1 MQIGLKECCE
11 ELAGM
16 DDIALLCH
24 QNPDG
29 DTLGSAFALHY
40 LLRQLGKR
48 SRVECADDFPKRYAF
63 LWQEYE
69 LEEFSPKFT
78 VAVDVADEQLLGPLA
93 DKYMGKIDLC
103 IDHHNSNQFYAKKTF
118 MRPEAAAVTELVA
131 AIVEEFPQMELTRQI
146 ADCIYTGISTDTGCF
161 CYSNTTAH
169 THMVA
174 AEMFKAGCNYAAIN
188 YVMFEQKSLSRI
200 AIEKEVLNT
209 VEYHFDNRCALVWIT
224 TEMMERTGVFDAEL
238 EGVAAIPRQIEGVE
252 AGITLR
258 EKDNGFKISLRT
270 SNQVDASAICSN
282 LGGGGHRCA
291 AGCFIEGSLDFAKKE
306 ILAAVGEA
314 LGVKE

>member
-1 MQIGLKECCE
+1 MKIELKECCE
-11 ELAGM
+11 ELAKM

-40 LLRQLGKR
+40 LLRRLGKR
-48 SRVECADDFPKRYAF
+48 SRVECADDIPKRYAF
-63 LWQEYE
+63 LCRDYEPQE
-69 LEEFSPKFT
+69 FAPKFI
-78 VAVDVADEQLLGPLA
+78 VAVDVADEQLLGPLMEN
-93 DKYMGKIDLC
+93 YGGRIDLC
-103 IDHHNSNQFYAKKTF
+103 IDHHSSNQLYAKKTF
-118 MRPEAAAVTELVA
+118 LRSEAAAAAELVA
-131 AIVEEFPQMELTRQI
+131 EIVGEFPQAELTKQI

-169 THMVA
+169 THEVA
-174 AEMFKAGCNYAAIN
+174 GRMFEAGCDYAKIN
-188 YVMFEQKSLSRI
+188 YIMFEQKSLSRI

-209 VEYHFDNRCALVWIT
+209 VEYHFNNRCALVWIT
-224 TEMMERTGVFDAEL
+224 TKMMEHTGAFDAEL

-270 SNQVDASAICSN
+270 GEQVDASAICN
-282 LGGGGHRCA
+282 GLGGGGHRCA

-306 ILAAVGEA
+306 ILAAVGKA
-314 LGVKE
+314 LDCGE

>member
-78 VAVDVADEQLLGPLA
+78 VAVDVADEQLLGPRA
-93 DKYMGKIDLC
+93 DKYMGKIDVC

-118 MRPEAAAVTELVA
+118 MRPEAAAVAELVA
-131 AIVEEFPQMELTRQI
+131 AIVEEFPQVELTRQI

>member
-1 MQIGLKECCE
+1 MQIGLEECCR

-16 DDIALLCH
+16 DDIVLLCH

-48 SRVECADDFPKRYAF
+48 SRVECADAFPKRYSF
-63 LWQEYE
+63 LCREYE
-69 LEEFSPKFT
+69 PEEFEPKFT
-78 VAVDVADEQLLGPLA
+78 VAVDVADEQLLGSA
-93 DKYMGKIDLC
+93 MRAYKSKIDLC
-103 IDHHNSNQFYAKKTF
+103 IDHHNSNQFYAEKTF
-118 MRPEAAAVTELVA
+118 MRAGAAAAAELVA
-131 AIVEEFPQMELTRQI
+131 DIVAGFPEARLTKQI

-169 THMVA
+169 THDVA
-174 AEMFKAGCNYAAIN
+174 GRMFEAGCDYAMIN
-188 YVMFEQKSLSRI
+188 YIMFEQKSPSRI

-209 VEYHFDNRCALVWIT
+209 VEYHFDQRCALVWIT
-224 TEMMERTGVFDAEL
+224 TEMMERTGAFDAEL
-238 EGVAAIPRQIEGVE
+238 EGVAVIPRQIEGVE

-270 SNQVDASAICSN
+270 SERVDASDICSE

-291 AGCFIEGSLDFAKKE
+291 AGCFIEGGLDFAKAE
-306 ILAAVGEA
+306 ILAAVGRA
-314 LGVKE
+314 LDYQE

>member
-11 ELAGM
+11 ELAEM
-16 DDIALLCH
+16 DDVVLLCH

-48 SRVECADDFPKRYAF
+48 SRVECADDFPKRYTF
-63 LWQEYE
+63 LWREYE
-69 LEEFSPKFT
+69 PEEFSPKFA
-78 VAVDVADEQLLGPLA
+78 VAVDVADEQLLGSLME
-93 DKYMGKIDLC
+93 KYKGGIDLC
-103 IDHHNSNQFYAKKTF
+103 IDHHSSNQFYAKKTF
-118 MRPEAAAVTELVA
+118 LQPEAAAVAELVA
-131 AIVEEFPQMELTRQI
+131 SIVGEFPQAKLTEQI

-169 THMVA
+169 THAVA
-174 AEMFKAGCNYAAIN
+174 AEMFEAGCDYATIN

-209 VEYHFDNRCALVWIT
+209 VEYHFNNRCALVWIT
-224 TEMMERTGVFDAEL
+224 TQMMERTGAFDAEL

-270 SNQVDASAICSN
+270 SEQVDASAICSN

-291 AGCFIEGSLDFAKKE
+291 AGCFIEGSLDTAKKQ

-314 LGVKE
+314 LGCRE

>member
-16 DDIALLCH
+16 DDVVLLCH

-40 LLRQLGKR
+40 LLHQLGKR
-48 SRVECADDFPKRYAF
+48 SRVECADGFPKRYTF
-63 LWQEYE
+63 LWREYE
-69 LEEFSPKFT
+69 PEEFAPKFA
-78 VAVDVADEQLLGPLA
+78 VAVDVADEQLLGSLA
-93 DKYMGKIDLC
+93 ERYQGRIDLC
-103 IDHHNSNQFYAKKTF
+103 IDHHNSNQFYAKKTLLQ
-118 MRPEAAAVTELVA
+118 PEAAAVAELVA
-131 AIVEEFPQMELTRQI
+131 AIAGEFPQARLTKQI

-169 THMVA
+169 THVVA
-174 AEMFKAGCNYAAIN
+174 AEMFEAGCDYAAIN

-209 VEYHFDNRCALVWIT
+209 VEYHFDNLCALVWIT
-224 TEMMERTGVFDAEL
+224 AEMMERTGAFDAEL

-270 SNQVDASAICSN
+270 SEQVDASAICGS

-291 AGCFIEGSLDFAKKE
+291 AGCFIEGSLDTAKKQ

-314 LGVKE
+314 LGCRE

>member
-11 ELAGM
+11 ELEGT

-40 LLRQLGKR
+40 LLRRLGKR

-63 LWQEYE
+63 LWREYE
-69 LEEFSPKFT
+69 PEEFVPKFT
-78 VAVDVADEQLLGPLA
+78 VAVDVADEQLLGSLA
-93 DKYMGKIDLC
+93 DKYKGRIDLC
-103 IDHHNSNQFYAKKTF
+103 IDHHSSNQFYAEKTF
-118 MRPEAAAVTELVA
+118 MRPEAAAAAELVA
-131 AIVEEFPQMELTRQI
+131 AIVGEFPKVELTQQI

-174 AEMFKAGCNYAAIN
+174 AEMFRAGCSYAAIN
-188 YVMFEQKSLSRI
+188 YLMFEQKSLSRI

-209 VEYHFDNRCALVWIT
+209 VEYHFNNRCALVWIT

-270 SNQVDASAICSN
+270 DDQVDASVICSS

-291 AGCFIEGSLDFAKKE
+291 AGCFIEGSLDFAKKK

-314 LGVKE
+314 LGGRE